1 MPIMGDNTCDE
12 TRSPPRGWPGPLAAA
27 LAITLATA
35 AIGGWLHLRTAEQ
48 QVAESDA
55 GFNVTQAMEL
65 AGTQVPPEIESFYF
79 FILEREAPDE
89 SADLADKLGLA
100 ADAHD
105 YVGIAG
111 ADARHNRE
119 VLLAALGAARG
130 RVLTGLVIIYV
141 GPADQEA
148 ELSVAIKATGAEL
161 RFVPYVQTP
170 SPVQVPVQE
179 TI

>member
-1 MPIMGDNTCDE
+1 MTTRMPESKI
-12 TRSPPRGWPGPLAAA
+12 RHRWPGALTAA
-27 LAITLATA
+27 LVITAATA
-35 AIGGWLHLRTAEQ
+35 AIGGWLHLRLAAQ
-48 QVAESDA
+48 QAAESDA

-89 SADLADKLGLA
+89 STDLADKLGLA
-100 ADAHD
+100 ADEHD

-111 ADARHNRE
+111 ADAKHNRK
-119 VLLAALGAARG
+119 VLLAALDAARG

-141 GPADQEA
+141 GPADHEA
-148 ELSVAIKATGAEL
+148 ELTAVVKAAGAEL
-161 RFVPYVQTP
+161 RFVPYTH
-170 SPVQVPVQE
+170 PVPQVQE